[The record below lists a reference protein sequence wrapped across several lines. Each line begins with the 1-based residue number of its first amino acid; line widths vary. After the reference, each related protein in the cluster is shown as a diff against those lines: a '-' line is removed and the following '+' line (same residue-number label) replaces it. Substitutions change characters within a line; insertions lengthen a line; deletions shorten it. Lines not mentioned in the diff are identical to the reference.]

1 MSASERAAGDDKD
14 DKGTQMANAAG
25 RFTRAISRHAIQRTV
40 AGSMTL
46 FLLIGGTFVFGAQGV
61 GAAQSVLGTKDPAH
75 GQPVKIGLISDGL
88 GVATNNT
95 DEVSLSKAM
104 VPYLNQYRG
113 GIGGRPIQLDVCIA
127 HGDPGSSAD
136 CANQMIQD
144 NVVAVVMGALASADT
159 VWQILHSANVPEFTG
174 SATSTNLLLDT
185 KDMFIM
191 DNPLASLVGAPAA
204 LAKSKHLG
212 KVTEVV
218 IDVPS
223 ATDFGKNSAPHFF
236 AQQNMQFAM
245 VAVPQGTADMTP
257 QMQSLASSRPGVV
270 QIVGDD
276 TFCTAALN
284 GLREVGYKGPIA
296 IISQCMSNALRKAVP
311 GSFLKSV
318 TMTAT
323 APTSDANDPDVKLR
337 AAIAHTFSKSQIDL
351 SAGDTTGIYT
361 SMMAMAQALHA
372 ITGPVTPATVAA
384 TMKAMPQL
392 HLPLGGGVYWRC
404 NGKPVA
410 FLPAVCVRGVLLATL
425 NDKGLPVSYKAVSN
439 TPIGS

>member
-1 MSASERAAGDDKD
+1 MTVLLMVTGSYAVGELAA
-14 DKGTQMANAAG
+14 
-25 RFTRAISRHAIQRTV
+25 
-40 AGSMTL
+40 
-46 FLLIGGTFVFGAQGV
+46 
-61 GAAQSVLGTKDPAH
+61 GAAQSPLGTKDQAH
-75 GQPVKIGLISDGL
+75 GQPVKIGVISDGQ

-95 DEVSLSKAM
+95 DEVLLAKAI
-104 VPYLNQYRG
+104 VPYLNEYRG

-127 HGDPGSSAD
+127 HGDPGSSND
-136 CANQMIQD
+136 CANQMVQD
-144 NVVAVVMGALASADT
+144 NVDAVVMGALASADT
-159 VWQILHSANVPEFTG
+159 VWQILHSANIPEFTG
-174 SATSTNLLLDT
+174 SATSTNLLFDT

-204 LAKSKHLG
+204 LAKSKHLD

-223 ATDFGKNSAPHFF
+223 ATDFGKNSAPAFF
-236 AQQNMQFAM
+236 AKEGMKFNM

-257 QMQSLASSRPGVV
+257 QMQTLVSSNPGVV

-284 GLREVGYKGPIA
+284 GLRAVGYKGPIA
-296 IISQCMSNALRKAVP
+296 VISQCMSNALRKAVP

-323 APTSDANDPDVKLR
+323 APTSNPNDPDVKLR
-337 AAIAHTFSKSQIDL
+337 AAIADSFSKSHIDL
-351 SAGDTTGIYT
+351 TAGDTAGIYT
-361 SMMAMAQALHA
+361 SMMAMAQVLQG
-372 ITGPVTPATVAA
+372 ITGPVTPATVTA
-384 TMKAMPQL
+384 TVKAMPQL

-404 NGKPVA
+404 NGKPVS

>member
-1 MSASERAAGDDKD
+1 MEEVSKADVLRSLLGCRRVCEVQRWGPSASERAAGDDKD
-14 DKGTQMANAAG
+14 DKGTQMAKAAG
-25 RFTRAISRHAIQRTV
+25 RFDTCRFEARDTTD
-40 AGSMTL
+40 GSG
-46 FLLIGGTFVFGAQGV
+46 IDDAVPHNWGTFVFGAQGV

-236 AQQNMQFAM
+236 AQENMQFAM

-323 APTSDANDPDVKLR
+323 APTSDAE
-337 AAIAHTFSKSQIDL
+337 
-351 SAGDTTGIYT
+351 
-361 SMMAMAQALHA
+361 
-372 ITGPVTPATVAA
+372 
-384 TMKAMPQL
+384 
-392 HLPLGGGVYWRC
+392 
-404 NGKPVA
+404 
-410 FLPAVCVRGVLLATL
+410 
-425 NDKGLPVSYKAVSN
+425 
-439 TPIGS
+439 